1 MKRILI
7 SMALGAAM
15 VLQTGNAMAGKDLD
29 SVRARGQL
37 ICGVAVGG
45 IAGFMTVDNQG
56 KWTGMNVDICRAVS
70 AALFGDS
77 EKVKYVPL
85 SGQQRFTALQAGEVD
100 LLSNN
105 STWTLTRD
113 TALGLDFVGVTYYDG
128 QGFMVPKKLGVK
140 SAKEL
145 NGASICVLTGSTSEL
160 NIADYFRANKMSF
173 KPVLFEDPDQSRSAF
188 FNGRCDAYS
197 GDQARLYATRIANAP
212 NPDDYVVLPEVI
224 SKEPLG
230 PVVRH
235 GDNQF
240 EDIVRW
246 TQFAMIEAEEAGITS
261 KNVDEM
267 LKSDNPSIKRILGVT
282 PGMGKALGV
291 DEKWV
296 YNIVKQVGNYGESFE
311 RNVGS
316 GSLLKIPRGQNALW
330 TQGGLQYAPPI
341 RALLWWVQ
349 RASSRII
356 AAPFSPI
363 MMVGALVLPVVRV
376 GITEASITR
385 RPWMPCTRRRE
396 STTARGSSPI
406 RQVPTG

>member
-1 MKRILI
+1 MQRIFL
-7 SMALGAAM
+7 ALAVCGAM
-15 VLQTGNAMAGKDLD
+15 VSHAGQALAGKDLD
-29 SVRARGQL
+29 AVKARGTL

-45 IAGFMTVDNQG
+45 IAGFMVVDSQG

-70 AALFGDS
+70 AAIFGDS

-85 SGQQRFTALQAGEVD
+85 SGQQRFTALQSGEVD

-113 TALGLDFVGVTYYDG
+113 SALGLDFVGITYYDG

-145 NGASICVLTGSTSEL
+145 NGASICVLSGSTSEL
-160 NIADYFRANKMSF
+160 NIADYFRTNKMTF
-173 KPVLFEDPDQSRSAF
+173 RPVLFEDPDQSRAAF
-188 FNGRCDAYS
+188 FGGRCDAYS
-197 GDQARLYATRIANAP
+197 GDQARLYATRAANAP
-212 NPDDYVVLPEVI
+212 NPDDYVVLPEII

-240 EDIVRW
+240 ADIVRW
-246 TQFAMIEAEEAGITS
+246 AQYAMIEAEEYGITS

-267 LKSDNPSIKRILGVT
+267 LKSENPSIKRILGVT

-296 YNIVKQVGNYGESFE
+296 YTIVKQVGNYGESFD
-311 RNVGS
+311 RNVGKDS
-316 GSLLKIPRGQNALW
+316 PLKVERGQNELW
-330 TQGGLQYAPPI
+330 TKGGLQYAPPI
-341 RALLWWVQ
+341 R
-349 RASSRII
+349 
-356 AAPFSPI
+356 
-363 MMVGALVLPVVRV
+363 
-376 GITEASITR
+376 
-385 RPWMPCTRRRE
+385 
-396 STTARGSSPI
+396 
-406 RQVPTG
+406 

>member
-1 MKRILI
+1 MKKLFLT
-7 SMALGAAM
+7 MAIGLATIF
-15 VLQTGNAMAGKDLD
+15 QSSHAMAGKELD
-29 SVRARGQL
+29 AIKARGHL

-45 IAGFMTVDNQG
+45 IAGFMMVDSQG

-70 AALFGDS
+70 AAIFGDS

-113 TALGLDFVGVTYYDG
+113 TALGLDFVGITYYDG

-160 NIADYFRANKMSF
+160 NIADYFRTNKMTF
-173 KPVLFEDPDQSRSAF
+173 KPVLFEDPDQSRGAF
-188 FNGRCDAYS
+188 FGGRCDAYS
-197 GDQARLYATRIANAP
+197 GDQARLYATRVANAP
-212 NPDDYVVLPEVI
+212 NPDDYIVLPEII

-240 EDIVRW
+240 ADIVRW
-246 TQFAMIEAEEAGITS
+246 AFYAMVEAEEYGISS

-296 YNIVKQVGNYGESFE
+296 YNIIKQVGNYGEVFD
-311 RNVGS
+311 RHVGS
-316 GSLLKIPRGQNALW
+316 GSPLKVERGQNALW
-330 TQGGLQYAPPI
+330 TKGGLQYAPPI
-341 RALLWWVQ
+341 R
-349 RASSRII
+349 
-356 AAPFSPI
+356 
-363 MMVGALVLPVVRV
+363 
-376 GITEASITR
+376 
-385 RPWMPCTRRRE
+385 
-396 STTARGSSPI
+396 
-406 RQVPTG
+406 

>member
-1 MKRILI
+1 MQKSFL
-7 SMALGAAM
+7 
-15 VLQTGNAMAGKDLD
+15 AMAIGLGLVFQSGHVLAGKERD
-29 SVRARGQL
+29 SVKARGQL

-45 IAGFMTVDNQG
+45 IAGFMVVDSQG
-56 KWTGMNVDICRAVS
+56 KWTGMNIDICRAVS
-70 AALFGDS
+70 AAIFGES

-113 TALGLDFVGVTYYDG
+113 TALGLDFTGITYYDG

-160 NIADYFRANKMSF
+160 NIADYFRTNKMTF
-173 KPVLFEDPDQSRSAF
+173 KPVLFEDPDQSRAAF

-197 GDQARLYATRIANAP
+197 GDQARLYATRVANAS
-212 NPDDYVVLPEVI
+212 NPDDYMVLPEII

-240 EDIVRW
+240 ADIVRW
-246 TQFAMIEAEEAGITS
+246 AQYAMIEAEEYGITS

-267 LKSDNPSIKRILGVT
+267 MKSDNPSIKRILGVT

-296 YNIVKQVGNYGESFE
+296 YNIIKQVGNYGESFD
-311 RNVGS
+311 RNVGA
-316 GSLLKIPRGQNALW
+316 GSPLKIVRGQNELW
-330 TQGGLQYAPPI
+330 TKGGLQYAPPI
-341 RALLWWVQ
+341 R
-349 RASSRII
+349 
-356 AAPFSPI
+356 
-363 MMVGALVLPVVRV
+363 
-376 GITEASITR
+376 
-385 RPWMPCTRRRE
+385 
-396 STTARGSSPI
+396 
-406 RQVPTG
+406 

>member
-1 MKRILI
+1 MKKILAT
-7 SMALGAAM
+7 MAIGVAM
-15 VLQTGNAMAGKDLD
+15 LLPAGQAMAGKDLD
-29 SVRARGQL
+29 AVKARGQL
-37 ICGVAVGG
+37 VCGVAVGG
-45 IAGFMTVDNQG
+45 IAGFMVVDNQG
-56 KWTGMNVDICRAVS
+56 KWTGMNVDICRAIS
-70 AALFGDS
+70 AAIFGDS

-113 TALGLDFVGVTYYDG
+113 SALGLDFTGITYYDG

-145 NGASICVLTGSTSEL
+145 NGASICVLSGSTSEL
-160 NIADYFRANKMSF
+160 NIADYFRTNKMTF
-173 KPVLFEDPDQSRSAF
+173 RPVLFEDPDQSRAAF
-188 FNGRCDAYS
+188 FGGRCDAYS
-197 GDQARLYATRIANAP
+197 GDQARLYATRAANAP
-212 NPDDYVVLPEVI
+212 NPDDYIVLPEII

-240 EDIVRW
+240 ADIVRW
-246 TQFAMIEAEEAGITS
+246 AQYALLEAEEYGITS

-267 LKSDNPSIKRILGVT
+267 LKSENPSIKRILGVT

-296 YNIVKQVGNYGESFE
+296 YNIIKQVGNYGESFD
-311 RNVGS
+311 RNVGKDS
-316 GSLLKIPRGQNALW
+316 PLKVERGQNALW

-341 RALLWWVQ
+341 R
-349 RASSRII
+349 
-356 AAPFSPI
+356 
-363 MMVGALVLPVVRV
+363 
-376 GITEASITR
+376 
-385 RPWMPCTRRRE
+385 
-396 STTARGSSPI
+396 
-406 RQVPTG
+406 